1 MEAVSG
7 EVYGHFAAGASGEV
21 TSVETF
27 TTSDGLQLAYY
38 TDDFT
43 NPWVKAPTVLL
54 LHAAM
59 GSARRYF
66 AWVPH
71 LCRDYRVVRL
81 DLRGHGASEVPP
93 AERPLTLDRLVRD
106 VVELLDHLGC
116 EAAYVVGNSAGGYPG
131 QQLAMTRPKRVTSL
145 ALFGSTPGLK
155 NSQAPSWIPQIQA
168 KGLRGFLAETI
179 RDRLPPN
186 ADSGLVE
193 WFLDEA
199 AKNDPAY
206 IGKFVLLMASYDWS
220 GEVDRIGCPTL
231 VVIPGAETVGSIAN
245 YDPFRRLKD
254 VEFKTYD
261 GLPHNICDAV
271 PDRCAADLRDFLR
284 RRSPAG

>member
-1 MEAVSG
+1 MTDARN
-7 EVYGHFAAGASGEV
+7 
-21 TSVETF
+21 F
-27 TTSDGLQLAYY
+27 TTSDGLSLAYY
-38 TDDFT
+38 IDDFT
-43 NPWVKAPTVLL
+43 DPWKPAPTLLL

-59 GSARRYF
+59 GGARRYF

-81 DLRGHGASEVPP
+81 DLRGHGSSQVP
-93 AERPLTLDRLVRD
+93 AADQPLLLERLVTD

-116 EAAYVVGNSAGGYPG
+116 TEAHIVGNSAGGYLG
-131 QQLAMTRPKRVTSL
+131 QQLAMTRPERVPSL

-179 RDRLPPN
+179 RDRLP
-186 ADSGLVE
+186 ADADPGLVT
-193 WFLDEA
+193 WFLAEA
-199 AKNDPAY
+199 SRNDPAY

-231 VVIPGAETVGSIAN
+231 VVIPGGETVGSIKN
-245 YDPFRRLKD
+245 YEPFRKLSD
-254 VEFKTYD
+254 VEIKVYN

-271 PDRCAADLRDFLR
+271 PDRCAEDVRDFLR
-284 RRSPAG
+284 RRFGDSR

>member
-1 MEAVSG
+1 
-7 EVYGHFAAGASGEV
+7 
-21 TSVETF
+21 VEIF
-27 TTSDGLQLAYY
+27 TTSDGLRLAYY

-66 AWVPH
+66 GWVPH
-71 LCRDYRVVRL
+71 LCRDYRVLRL

-93 AERPLTLDRLVRD
+93 AERALTLDRLVLD

-116 EAAYVVGNSAGGYPG
+116 AAAHVVGNSAGGYLG
-131 QQLAMTRPKRVTSL
+131 QQLAMTRPEQVTSL
-145 ALFGSTPGLK
+145 SLYGSTPGLK

-179 RDRLPPN
+179 RDRLPPD
-186 ADSGLVE
+186 ADPGHVE

-199 AKNDPAY
+199 AKNDAAY

-220 GEVDRIGCPTL
+220 GEVDRISCPTL

-245 YDPFRRLKD
+245 YDPFRRLRD
-254 VEFKTYD
+254 VEFKTYE

-271 PDRCAADLRDFLR
+271 PDRCAGDVRDFLR
-284 RRSPAG
+284 RRFPAG

>member
-1 MEAVSG
+1 
-7 EVYGHFAAGASGEV
+7 
-21 TSVETF
+21 
-27 TTSDGLQLAYY
+27 
-38 TDDFT
+38 
-43 NPWVKAPTVLL
+43 VLL

-66 AWVPH
+66 GWVPH

-81 DLRGHGASEVPP
+81 DLRGHGSSEVPP
-93 AERPLTLDRLVRD
+93 ADAALTLERLALD

-116 EAAYVVGNSAGGYPG
+116 AAAHIVGNSAGGYLG
-131 QQLAMTRPKRVTSL
+131 QQLAINRPELVTSL
-145 ALFGSTPGLK
+145 SLFGSTPGLK
-155 NSQAPSWIPQIQA
+155 NSQAPSWVPQIRA

-179 RDRLPPN
+179 RDRLPAN
-186 ADSGLVE
+186 ADPGLVE

-220 GEVDRIGCPTL
+220 GEVQRIACPTL
-231 VVIPGAETVGSIAN
+231 VVIPGAETVGSLDN
-245 YDPFRRLKD
+245 YQPFRRLKD
-254 VEFKTYD
+254 VEFHTYD

-271 PDRCAADLRDFLR
+271 PDRCAGDLAEFLR
-284 RRSPAG
+284 RRFPAG

>member
-1 MEAVSG
+1 MNRFV
-7 EVYGHFAAGASGEV
+7 
-21 TSVETF
+21 
-27 TTSDGLQLAYY
+27 TSDGIGLSYY

-43 NPWVKAPTVLL
+43 NPWKKTQTVLL

-66 AWVPH
+66 GWIPY

-81 DLRGHGASEVPP
+81 DLRGHGASQVPP
-93 AERPLTLDRLVRD
+93 AEQELTLERLTRD
-106 VVELLDHLGC
+106 VEELLDHLGC
-116 EAAYVVGNSAGGYPG
+116 AAAHVVGNSAGGYLG
-131 QQLAMTRPKRVTSL
+131 QQLAMTRPQRLESL
-145 ALFGSTPGLK
+145 CLFGSTPGLK
-155 NSQAPSWIPQIQA
+155 NSQAPSWIPQIRA

-179 RDRLPPN
+179 RDRLP
-186 ADSGLVE
+186 ADADQGLVE

-220 GEVDRIGCPTL
+220 GEVGRIKCPTL

-245 YDPFRRLKD
+245 YQPFRRLKE
-254 VEFKTYD
+254 VEFKTYE
-261 GLPHNICDAV
+261 GMPHNICDAV
-271 PDRCAADLRDFLR
+271 PDRCAEDVREFLR
-284 RRSPAG
+284 RRFS

>member
-1 MEAVSG
+1 MTDARN
-7 EVYGHFAAGASGEV
+7 
-21 TSVETF
+21 F
-27 TTSDGLQLAYY
+27 TTSDGLSLAYY
-38 TDDFT
+38 IDDFT
-43 NPWVKAPTVLL
+43 DPWKPAPTVLL

-81 DLRGHGASEVPP
+81 DLRGHGSSQVP
-93 AERPLTLDRLVRD
+93 AADQPLLLERLVTD

-116 EAAYVVGNSAGGYPG
+116 TEAHIVGNSAGGYLG
-131 QQLAMTRPKRVTSL
+131 QQLAMTRPERVKSL
-145 ALFGSTPGLK
+145 SLFGSTPGLK
-155 NSQAPSWIPQIQA
+155 NSQATSWIPQIQA

-179 RDRLPPN
+179 RDRLP
-186 ADSGLVE
+186 ADADPGLVE

-220 GEVDRIGCPTL
+220 GEVERIQCPTM
-231 VVIPGAETVGSIAN
+231 VVIPGAETVGSVAN
-245 YDPFRRLKD
+245 YEPFRRLRD
-254 VEFKTYD
+254 VEFRTYD

-271 PDRCAADLRDFLR
+271 PDRCARDVAEFLR
-284 RRSPAG
+284 RRCS